1 MNIVWHYLDK
11 RAATIDV
18 IKDYNSMKHIIDNT
32 DDDIAILHDGM
43 MSPSAPVND
52 GMPSVHNPKANESR
66 IVFSIDKIDVLKERL
81 RQAIEYMNWFQ
92 PAWDELTEDEQF
104 VLYEFY
110 MVEDQSRTDAVHTI
124 CDYFKIERSSAY
136 NKKNRAL
143 ERLTLLLYGK

>member
-18 IKDYNSMKHIIDNT
+18 IKDYNSMKQIIDNT

-43 MSPSAPVND
+43 MSRSAPVND
-52 GMPSVHNPKANESR
+52 GMQSVHNPKANESR
-66 IVFSIDKIDVLKERL
+66 IAYSIDKIDVLKESL
-81 RQAIEYMNWFQ
+81 RQALEYMNWFQ

-104 VLYEFY
+104 VLYDFH
-110 MVEDQSRTDAVHTI
+110 MVENQRRNDAVQTI

-136 NKKNRAL
+136 N
-143 ERLTLLLYGK
+143 

>member
-18 IKDYNSMKHIIDNT
+18 IKDYNSMKHIMDNS
-32 DDDIAILHDGM
+32 DDDSAILQYGR
-43 MSPSAPVND
+43 MSPSAPVNV
-52 GMPSVHNPKANESR
+52 GIPSVHNPKANENR
-66 IVFSIDKIDVLKERL
+66 IAYSIDKIDELKEKL

>member
-52 GMPSVHNPKANESR
+52 GMPSVHNPKANENR
-66 IVFSIDKIDVLKERL
+66 IAYSSDIVDVLEARL
-81 RQAIEYMNWFQ
+81 SQAVEYMNCFQ
-92 PAWDELTEDEQF
+92 PSWDELTEDEQF

-110 MVEDQSRTDAVHTI
+110 MVENQRRTDAVHTI
-124 CDYFKIERSSAY
+124 CDYFKIERSSAC

-143 ERLTLLLYGK
+143 DRLTILVYGK

>member
-11 RAATIDV
+11 RAATIGLL
-18 IKDYNSMKHIIDNT
+18 KDYNSKKDIIDNT

-43 MSPSAPVND
+43 LSPSAPVND

>member
-18 IKDYNSMKHIIDNT
+18 LKDYNSMKHIIDNT

-43 MSPSAPVND
+43 LSASAPVKY
-52 GMPSVHNPKANESR
+52 GMPSVKHSRANENR
-66 IVFSIDKIDVLKERL
+66 IAYSIDKIDMLKERL

-110 MVEDQSRTDAVHTI
+110 MVENQRRTDAVHTI

-143 ERLTLLLYGK
+143 DRLTLLLYGK

>member
-43 MSPSAPVND
+43 MSTSAPVND

-66 IVFSIDKIDVLKERL
+66 IAYSIDKIDVLKERL

-110 MVEDQSRTDAVHTI
+110 MVENQRRNDAVHTI

-143 ERLTLLLYGK
+143 DRLTLLLYGK

>member
-1 MNIVWHYLDK
+1 MNIVWHYLDQ

-18 IKDYNSMKHIIDNT
+18 IKDYNSIKHIIDNT
-32 DDDIAILHDGM
+32 DDDITILHDGM
-43 MSPSAPVND
+43 IYPSEPVND
-52 GMPSVHNPKANESR
+52 GMPSGHNPKANVDR
-66 IVFSIDKIDVLKERL
+66 IAYSIDKIDVLKERL
-81 RQAIEYMNWFQ
+81 RQVIEYMNWFQ

-110 MVEDQSRTDAVHTI
+110 MVENQRRTDAVHTI

-143 ERLTLLLYGK
+143 DRLTLLLYGK

>member
-1 MNIVWHYLDK
+1 
-11 RAATIDV
+11 
-18 IKDYNSMKHIIDNT
+18 MKHNIDYT
-32 DDDIAILHDGM
+32 DDDIAIIDDGM
-43 MSPSAPVND
+43 LSPSAPVND
-52 GMPSVHNPKANESR
+52 GMPSVQNPKANENR
-66 IVFSIDKIDVLKERL
+66 IAYSIDKIDVLKERL